1 MKSYKPEL
9 VILSGEEIE
18 DIVRVMEP
26 QDIDL
31 MQGEMSQ
38 DDINYLEEKYP
49 ELIGV
54 VWTAVAKV
62 VGKIGKGLF
71 GGIARRVRRK
81 RKRKKR
87 AAAARKR
94 KAIRKQ
100 QEENY
105 RIMLIQKARKKRQ
118 MNIALLALAG
128 AGAFVYMR
136 KR

>member
-1 MKSYKPEL
+1 MKSYNPEL
-9 VILSGEEIE
+9 VILSGEEVE

-81 RKRKKR
+81 RKRKKK

-105 RIMLIQKARKKRQ
+105 RIMIIQKARKKRQ
-118 MNIALLALAG
+118 LNIALLALAG

-136 KR
+136 K